1 MIQRKELKEMRIE
14 EFEKQINDVINLK
27 EKELDE
33 LTSKKEQTEEETTKA
48 KELISKAKKDNDF
61 KTYNKAKQKLWELEN
76 SLEFYQERIEMVKAP
91 IPADEYFNYF
101 KTLDRILG
109 EEMDKVLEEAEP
121 LIKQLEYVL
130 DKERD
135 TYIKAMRLGDKIQ
148 SGLMDKRTVLNG
160 TITEFRTRQN
170 PKTQMAIEKV
180 YIEHRYKG
188 QG

>member
-1 MIQRKELKEMRIE
+1 M
-14 EFEKQINDVINLK
+14 
-27 EKELDE
+27 
-33 LTSKKEQTEEETTKA
+33 
-48 KELISKAKKDNDF
+48 
-61 KTYNKAKQKLWELEN
+61 
-76 SLEFYQERIEMVKAP
+76 
-91 IPADEYFNYF
+91 
-101 KTLDRILG
+101 DR
-109 EEMDKVLEEAEP
+109 VLEEAEP

-135 TYIKAMRLGDKIQ
+135 TYIKSMRLGDKIQ